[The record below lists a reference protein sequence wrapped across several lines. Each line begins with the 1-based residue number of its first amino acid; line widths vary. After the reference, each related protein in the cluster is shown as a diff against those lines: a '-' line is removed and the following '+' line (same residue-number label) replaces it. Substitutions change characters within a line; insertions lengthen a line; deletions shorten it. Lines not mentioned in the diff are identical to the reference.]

1 MGIPRV
7 MKWRN
12 NGPCRCEHEV
22 LPNATIYC
30 FVWVCLLQST
40 IVLSIA
46 TNIINPSL
54 IDTWW
59 MNIPKKK
66 QMNHD
71 ESSNSFWD
79 KWCHPKVWSFP
90 KPENVHFNKT
100 ARWNAENISAST
112 PNLQRVLQPQ
122 SWNLECKRL
131 WITYNHILIRQHS
144 RFDWVEQKIA
154 WMGNIGLD
162 IYVHTIYIRSGLIL
176 KSTSITTH
184 FISFYNF
191 KINITSRPECS
202 DHQWLVIG

>member
-7 MKWRN
+7 MRWRN

-22 LPNATIYC
+22 FPIATIYC

-59 MNIPKKK
+59 MNIPKTI

-71 ESSNSFWD
+71 ETSNSFWD

-90 KPENVHFNKT
+90 KPENVHFNRT
-100 ARWNAENISAST
+100 ARWNAEKISAST

-122 SWNLECKRL
+122 SWNLECKRP
-131 WITYNHILIRQHS
+131 WITYNPYPYQAAFTLWLSGTKNSLDGKYRIRY
-144 RFDWVEQKIA
+144 ICTY
-154 WMGNIGLD
+154 D
-162 IYVHTIYIRSGLIL
+162 IYQEWLDSQ
-176 KSTSITTH
+176 
-184 FISFYNF
+184 
-191 KINITSRPECS
+191 ININNYTFYIIL
-202 DHQWLVIG
+202 QL